1 MPYHNVKSVDQSIN
15 QSIDQNTFLYIVSI
29 SPYSL

>member
-1 MPYHNVKSVDQSIN
+1 MLKVLINQSIC
-15 QSIDQNTFLYIVSI
+15 QSIDQNTFLYIVAI